1 MAKYKVGD
9 KVKVGG
15 HTATIVKILG
25 TSASGEQMYGVKQD
39 DNGWAYE
46 SLEGKMKATAN
57 AKFKVGQKVARVS
70 DGKVGVIQEAYADG
84 TYAVHVDGESNPNKM
99 PENRI
104 RAVNAKFKAG
114 DRVKVLGSEWKG
126 TFVIEDDGRD
136 GTYRLKG
143 TEEWV
148 DGGKLKIANSAI
160 KSSNPIV
167 ANAIKA
173 CNEFIPKG
181 WKRDSN
187 YGAFKKG
194 DFVLLDR
201 KIYKIVDDFKYSDEV
216 PVQPLH
222 GGSTEIRDLLHAVGI
237 VKNSTVAT
245 NKGIDNPAELR
256 AAADL
261 ARALA
266 DAKTKVGA
274 ALGKFN
280 STKFAD
286 IKWAQ
291 SVNKKCDAVAAAIN
305 EARTAIQK
313 GADV

>member
-1 MAKYKVGD
+1 
-9 KVKVGG
+9 
-15 HTATIVKILG
+15 
-25 TSASGEQMYGVKQD
+25 
-39 DNGWAYE
+39 
-46 SLEGKMKATAN
+46 MKS
-57 AKFKVGQKVARVS
+57 K
-70 DGKVGVIQEAYADG
+70 
-84 TYAVHVDGESNPNKM
+84 
-99 PENRI
+99 
-104 RAVNAKFKAG
+104 
-114 DRVKVLGSEWKG
+114 
-126 TFVIEDDGRD
+126 
-136 GTYRLKG
+136 
-143 TEEWV
+143 
-148 DGGKLKIANSAI
+148 
-160 KSSNPIV
+160 NPIV

-181 WKRDSN
+181 WKRAAN
-187 YGAFKKG
+187 PGAFKKG
-194 DFVLLDR
+194 DTVLLDR
-201 KIYKIVDDFKYSDEV
+201 KIYKIVDDFEYSDEV

-222 GGSTEIRDLLHAVGI
+222 GGKTEIRDLLHAVGI

-291 SVNKKCDAVAAAIN
+291 SVNKKCDAVASAIN